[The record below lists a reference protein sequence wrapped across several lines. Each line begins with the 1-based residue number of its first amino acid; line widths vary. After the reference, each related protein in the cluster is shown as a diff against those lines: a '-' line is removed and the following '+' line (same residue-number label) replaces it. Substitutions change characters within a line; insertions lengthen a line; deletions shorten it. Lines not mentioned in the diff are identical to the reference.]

1 MAKAPSLKELCTSV
15 RNLSEEVGQFLLE
28 ESSKSI
34 SIELKSLNNLVSY
47 VDKEAERRFYE
58 GLKALLPQ
66 AGFIA
71 EEETGWPEDDAPNW
85 IIDPL
90 DGTTNYLHGIPF
102 YCTSVALLEEDEV
115 VLGVIH
121 DPVHQHTFY
130 AYKGGGAFL
139 NGKPIHCNKNK
150 QLADALLATGFPYDD
165 FEYEMQYLRLFKEFT
180 HKTRG
185 LRRLGSAAMDMAYV
199 AWGKFD
205 GFYEYGLNPW
215 DVAAGIIIVQEAGGK
230 VSAFDDDSSPLF
242 DEEIL
247 ASSKGVHA
255 SMRNTIQ
262 RYFE

>member
-15 RNLSEEVGQFLLE
+15 RTLSEEVGQFLLE

-58 GLKALLPQ
+58 GLKALLPK

-71 EEETGWPEDDAPNW
+71 EEETGWPEEDAPNW

-102 YCTSVALLEEDEV
+102 YCTSVALHDKGEV

-139 NGKPIHCNKNK
+139 NEQPISCNRN
-150 QLADALLATGFPYDD
+150 QHIAQALLATGFPYDD
-165 FEYEMQYLRLFKEFT
+165 FGKELRYLEVFKEFT
-180 HKTRG
+180 HTTRG
-185 LRRLGSAAMDMAYV
+185 LRRLGSAALDLAYV

-215 DVAAGIIIVQEAGGK
+215 DVAAGIVIVQEAGGLASTFAPNK
-230 VSAFDDDSSPLF
+230 SPVF

-247 ASSKGVHA
+247 AASKGVH
-255 SMRNTIQ
+255 SDMLKTIQ
-262 RYFE
+262 KHFT